1 MEGSFITYPGIPVMK
16 GMNEDQVQVAERLGP
31 QQRESFD
38 GRNLE
43 LRLVAL
49 LDWLGVT
56 IEVIESG

>member
-1 MEGSFITYPGIPVMK
+1 MK
-16 GMNEDQVQVAERLGP
+16 RMNEDQVQVAERPGT
-31 QQRESFD
+31 QQRGSSFD

-49 LDWLGVT
+49 LDWSRVT

>member
-1 MEGSFITYPGIPVMK
+1 MEWMD
-16 GMNEDQVQVAERLGP
+16 EDQVQVAERLGP

-49 LDWLGVT
+49 LDWSRVT
-56 IEVIESG
+56 IEVTELVGVEP

>member
-1 MEGSFITYPGIPVMK
+1 MK

>member
-1 MEGSFITYPGIPVMK
+1 MK
-16 GMNEDQVQVAERLGP
+16 RMNEDQVQVAERLGP

-49 LDWLGVT
+49 LDWSRVT
-56 IEVIESG
+56 IEVTESG